1 VVTGDDDHAA
11 ALERG
16 VLRGLL
22 LAEARDLLAVAVEA
36 RVEPAVDGVAREGEV
51 AVADAVVVVAGPDG
65 DDLAVALDQDRR
77 RRFRAA
83 EVRAQLAVTRERPV
97 ELAVR
102 VVAGEAEVGCA
113 PAEPDLPGDD
123 DPAVGLDR
131 DRLPSASKSVITRPP
146 DPNSSSR
153 VPSGL

>member
-1 VVTGDDDHAA
+1 VQGRPGGHD
-11 ALERG
+11 
-16 VLRGLL
+16 
-22 LAEARDLLAVAVEA
+22 LAVGLDRDRAGCVISP
-36 RVEPAVDGVAREGEV
+36 EPGLDL
-51 AVADAVVVVAGPDG
+51 AVVVEAT
-65 DDLAVALDQDRR
+65 AE
-77 RRFRAA
+77 RAIG
-83 EVRAQLAVTRERPV
+83 
-97 ELAVR
+97 